1 MTSNNNNKR
10 PRIKKNKSMELI
22 FTISCDMNDKKKY
35 LNETI
40 FIK

>member
-1 MTSNNNNKR
+1 MTSNNNNR
-10 PRIKKNKSMELI
+10 SRIKKNKSLELI